1 LQPTAAAAT
10 ATSATTDVTSSVTTA
25 LLLCMTLTCPVT
37 SILMGQKLL
46 GGRGWMS
53 QYGITVVTTN
63 DI

>member
-25 LLLCMTLTCPVT
+25 LLLCVTLTCPVT

-46 GGRGWMS
+46 GGEGVDEPVR
-53 QYGITVVTTN
+53 ITVVTTN